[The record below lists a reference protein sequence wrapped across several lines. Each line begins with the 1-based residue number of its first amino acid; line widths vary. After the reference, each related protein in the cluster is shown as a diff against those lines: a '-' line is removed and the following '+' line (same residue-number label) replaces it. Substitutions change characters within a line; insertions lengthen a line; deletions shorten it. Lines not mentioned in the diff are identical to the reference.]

1 MGGIAIVCMI
11 SGGNIVKVGEC
22 MNEMLKLCIGQG
34 YVPADCKLNGMLVW
48 LLINEG
54 KNPCEGCNADCV
66 HSSKYKNYIK
76 ERDKY
81 KKEELEHRER
91 IEKRKSLGTNSEAI
105 IYVDTDYDSALI
117 TAIEPNSEKGYS
129 LRCKGADEASYYIE
143 IMCSQH
149 KARQVI
155 IPLNGWGI
163 AIYDCLKKR
172 NLKNIDIV
180 PIRCI
185 GEKLNNWR

>member
-1 MGGIAIVCMI
+1 M
-11 SGGNIVKVGEC
+11 
-22 MNEMLKLCIGQG
+22 
-34 YVPADCKLNGMLVW
+34 
-48 LLINEG
+48 
-54 KNPCEGCNADCV
+54 
-66 HSSKYKNYIK
+66 
-76 ERDKY
+76 
-81 KKEELEHRER
+81 
-91 IEKRKSLGTNSEAI
+91 
-105 IYVDTDYDSALI
+105 
-117 TAIEPNSEKGYS
+117 AIEPNNEKGYS
-129 LRCKGADEASYYIE
+129 LRCKGADEASHYIE